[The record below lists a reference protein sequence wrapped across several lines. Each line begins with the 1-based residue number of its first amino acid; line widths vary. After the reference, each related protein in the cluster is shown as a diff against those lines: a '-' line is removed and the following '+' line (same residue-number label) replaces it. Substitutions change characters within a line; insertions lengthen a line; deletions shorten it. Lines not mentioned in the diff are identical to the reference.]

1 MFLRIPLFY
10 IFLFGV
16 IGSLSAQKTISTA
29 PIPFSI
35 SYYGDLFVHPGFK
48 ISADLKVYEFSKSKT
63 KRSGKV
69 KAITKSLIATPNL
82 SNYWHVRSHTGLQ
95 AGIDI
100 LWRKSN
106 GKGWYSEMG
115 FGMGYFSRN
124 NWGDTWEVKEGETK
138 NLNAA
143 RRGYSVQTVSFSKGK
158 EITLERGLTLSPF
171 VRWNTNFL
179 NNYNSFSIPTAS
191 FELGVRFI
199 PAFSP
204 KIKYRLI
211 NKQSLSKNE

>member
-1 MFLRIPLFY
+1 MSVELWYVFEDPLILYFS
-10 IFLFGV
+10 FGV

-100 LWRKSN
+100 LWRKAMEKV
-106 GKGWYSEMG
+106 GIVKWDLE
-115 FGMGYFSRN
+115 
-124 NWGDTWEVKEGETK
+124 WGILV
-138 NLNAA
+138 
-143 RRGYSVQTVSFSKGK
+143 
-158 EITLERGLTLSPF
+158 EITGEIHGR
-171 VRWNTNFL
+171 
-179 NNYNSFSIPTAS
+179 
-191 FELGVRFI
+191 
-199 PAFSP
+199 
-204 KIKYRLI
+204 
-211 NKQSLSKNE
+211 